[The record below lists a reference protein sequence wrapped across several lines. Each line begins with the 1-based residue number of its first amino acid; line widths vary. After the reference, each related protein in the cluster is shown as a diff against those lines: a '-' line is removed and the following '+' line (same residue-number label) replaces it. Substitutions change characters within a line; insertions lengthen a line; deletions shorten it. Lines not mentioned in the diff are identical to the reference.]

1 MPIMTGCNGINTRF
15 VAKHLRALLVS
26 FRLRLLLRYL
36 GSCFVFTQILLMWG
50 WFGYPCHNQHPSHLL
65 ALKKYFRLRY
75 VSKWEVQHLWSCTAC
90 FHLQLV
96 INQIKPRQGQFDPP
110 VGNITPQNC
119 NLARRPSL
127 GLVGISRLPCCVFRF
142 VYLHSRRWEPSI
154 SWGTFETVLQRQ
166 K

>member
-127 GLVGISRLPCCVFRF
+127 GLVGIGLVIKKIGYFKQKLDDEHTTLF
-142 VYLHSRRWEPSI
+142 VC
-154 SWGTFETVLQRQ
+154 FKV
-166 K
+166 